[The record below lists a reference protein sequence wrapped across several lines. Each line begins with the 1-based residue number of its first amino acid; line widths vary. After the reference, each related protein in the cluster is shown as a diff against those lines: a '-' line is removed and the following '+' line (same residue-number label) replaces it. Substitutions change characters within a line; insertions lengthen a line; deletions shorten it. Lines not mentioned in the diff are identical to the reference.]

1 VIRLFPAFRERVAS
15 PAALP
20 ENATMP
26 LSALA
31 LALFTLAPISQEI
44 PPETL
49 EAVREAVFGA
59 EAPIGYRAEDLE
71 WRRAPGRL
79 PAFDGWAA
87 DVFGFEKA
95 ARELGEEL
103 AGTEEADSLFHIAS
117 NGGGFIYMEHVGDSP
132 GIRGF
137 PDPELPESIVAP
149 IDLFFVGVR
158 IVTDDWRWHAPHFPK
173 GDEALSSRALHYFA
187 GGADESTRGLLA
199 DVKRGN
205 IDQAARFFLSSVE
218 SLAASIESISVTEEW
233 EGTEF
238 ETPCGKVILAG
249 RGDDHH
255 EGGDYLLL
263 IDFGGNDTYAP
274 GNACGR
280 NETPLCAVIDL
291 GGNDIYASGRSLAE
305 AGAGAGIGGIGVLLD
320 VEGDDRYQV
329 TGYGAGF
336 AACGAGILI
345 DRAGDDRYVGDTFT
359 QAVGFLGVGLLL
371 DEAGDDY
378 YELFTFGQGLG
389 LPMGT
394 GLLCDRRGNDEY
406 VARDDEL
413 RSPSPQSAEH
423 NVSLAQ
429 GCGYAFR
436 TEEDRSSSGGLGILL
451 DQEGDDRYRGAVFA
465 QAIGYWFGVGMLFDL
480 AGNDEY
486 EAVYY
491 GQSASAHF
499 ALSYLRDVSGDDHY
513 RTSLSQSLGNGRDLS
528 ISIFRDDTGD
538 DHYFAPDRSLGC
550 GDVAGCGLFADLAG
564 RDENELGATTNGGF
578 ASYPGAGDDRR
589 RRLPTVG
596 IFLDLG
602 GATDLYGDDRIV
614 NGDKWNRKGKF
625 PRMRGIGIDDGEAP
639 R

>member
-1 VIRLFPAFRERVAS
+1 
-15 PAALP
+15 
-20 ENATMP
+20 MP
-26 LSALA
+26 LSAHVLS
-31 LALFTLAPISQEI
+31 LFTLTPIAQDI

-49 EAVREAVFGA
+49 EAVREAAFGV
-59 EAPIGYRAEDLE
+59 EEPIGYRTEDLE

-103 AGTEEADSLFHIAS
+103 AGTEDATDLFSIAG
-117 NGGGFIYMEHVGDSP
+117 NGGGFIYMEHEGDSYP
-132 GIRGF
+132 IFGF
-137 PDPELPESIVAP
+137 PDPELPESIAAP
-149 IDLFFVGVR
+149 IDSFFVGVR
-158 IVTDDWRWHAPHFPK
+158 IATQSWRLKAPRFPK
-173 GDEALSSRALHYFA
+173 DDEAFSSRALHYFA
-187 GGADESTRGLLA
+187 GGADECTRDLLA
-199 DVKRGN
+199 GFKRGN
-205 IDQAARFFLSSVE
+205 TDVAARHFLFSVE
-218 SLAASIESISVTEEW
+218 RLAAAIESTSVPEEW

-274 GNACGR
+274 GNGCGR
-280 NETPLCAVIDL
+280 NETPICAVIDL
-291 GGNDIYASGRSLAE
+291 AGNDTYASGRSLAE
-305 AGAGAGIGGIGVLLD
+305 AGVGAGIGGIGVLLD
-320 VEGDDRYQV
+320 VEGDDLYQV
-329 TGYGAGF
+329 AGYGAGF
-336 AACGAGILI
+336 AAGGAGILV
-345 DRAGDDRYVGDTFT
+345 DRAGNDRYVGDTFT

-394 GLLCDRRGNDEY
+394 GLLCDRAGNDVY

-413 RSPSPQSAEH
+413 RSPSPQSAEN
-423 NVSLAQ
+423 NVSFAQ

-436 TEEDRSSSGGLGILL
+436 TEKDRSSSGGLGILL

-499 ALSYLRDVSGDDHY
+499 ALSYLRDVSGNDHY

-528 ISIFRDDTGD
+528 ISVFRDDAGD
-538 DHYFAPDRSLGC
+538 DHYIAPDRSLGC
-550 GDVAGCGLFADLAG
+550 GDVAGCGLFVDLAG
-564 RDENELGATTNGGF
+564 QDAYEFGATTNGGF
-578 ASYPGAGDDRR
+578 SSYPGAGDDRR
-589 RRLPTVG
+589 RPLPTVG

-614 NGDKWNRKGKF
+614 NGDRWSRKGRF
-625 PRMRGIGIDDGEAP
+625 QGMRGIGIDDGSAE